1 MFTVYRSEESRLGS
15 FQTGGSQAV
24 FVFQVTEVSAYPF
37 QLTVDKLEQALLGAK
52 IEVRREQGLQG
63 GHCHPGKGLS
73 MDTLV

>member
-1 MFTVYRSEESRLGS
+1 M
-15 FQTGGSQAV
+15 
-24 FVFQVTEVSAYPF
+24 FVFQVTEASAYPF

-63 GHCHPGKGLS
+63 GHCHPRKGLS